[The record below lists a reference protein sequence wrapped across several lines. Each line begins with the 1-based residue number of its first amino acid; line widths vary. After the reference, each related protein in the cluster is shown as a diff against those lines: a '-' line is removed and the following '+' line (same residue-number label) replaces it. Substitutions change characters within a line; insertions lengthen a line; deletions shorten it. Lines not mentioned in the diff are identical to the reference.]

1 VERRGARAVLASLR
15 GHEIIEIGAP
25 EWERLRTYIQLDLA
39 GVVVAVAWLIA
50 LRVAGVEGVD
60 GAWLVAI
67 VSLLVVMAAFLLRAI
82 QMIHRFRRFAA
93 VVIFAVSNWLVA
105 VIVTSIVPFALAILT
120 LAVLLPVL
128 VAVQH
133 MNHARLSA
141 MLGATM
147 LAGTILVAASTQQG
161 IVAETEALKVVAHA
175 LALAFIPFIT
185 VLVSLAAWQNH
196 VMLVA
201 RAEALQESR
210 ARLVAAADRERCQ
223 IERNLHDGAQR
234 RLVAAAA
241 QTRAAQR
248 LLGTEPE
255 EVGPLLAR
263 LVDDLQVASAELRNL
278 AHGIYPPQLA
288 QYGLE
293 TALRAVAQHAPL
305 PTTVRASGMGRYP
318 PEIEINLYFC
328 VLEALQ
334 NAIKHAGDQATVAIA
349 LQDRN
354 GLSFDFQDTGNG
366 TRPDQIHTGSGM
378 TNMNDRIGAI
388 GGTLTIDTRP
398 GGGLHLHGHLP
409 RSVLESAGVRRSV
422 QQRGGAVRT
431 ALQGIWLL
439 IAWLYTA
446 IQRDEQPHPHP
457 FLVSG
462 LRTIQTV
469 ALVAGVAA
477 LAAFAGTR
485 TGPLLALA
493 GGCAVAALLVVVAV
507 RFVRRDRVE
516 HAIAVSA
523 AITWCYAITLT
534 ALVPAALPYATLVTV
549 SPVLLSVAFLPR
561 RRFKLIM
568 ACTVATAV
576 AVTAAGRFSPGLPFA
591 GVRAHPWIVPIVIAL
606 VLLGLTRASF
616 LAWQNHV
623 MLVARAEALQES
635 RARLVA
641 AADRERRQIER
652 DLHDGAQQRLVAA
665 AVQSR
670 GAPRQLATQPGKV
683 GPLLAQLTEDLQEAG
698 TELRDLAHG
707 IYPPQLAEYG
717 LETALLTAARH
728 SPLPTAIHAEG
739 VGRYPP
745 EIEINLYFCLLEA
758 LQNAIKHA
766 GEKATV
772 AIELRGGD
780 GLTFDFTDSG
790 EGARPERLRSGH
802 GITNMYDRL
811 GAIGGTLTIETRP
824 GAGLRL
830 HGDLPG
836 VTCLGRPGS

>member
-1 VERRGARAVLASLR
+1 MERRGARALLAGLR

-39 GVVVAVAWLIA
+39 GVVVAAGWLLA
-50 LRVAGVEGVD
+50 LRLVAVD
-60 GAWLVAI
+60 SGWLVAI
-67 VSLLVVMAAFLLRAI
+67 VLLLLVMAAFLLRAI

-93 VVIFAVSNWLVA
+93 VVVFAVSNWLVA
-105 VIVTSIVPFALAILT
+105 IIVTSVVPFALDILT

-147 LAGTILVAASTQQG
+147 LAGTILVIAGSVDPALVPEGAAPG
-161 IVAETEALKVVAHA
+161 AANA
-175 LALAFIPFIT
+175 LALVFIPFIT

-223 IERNLHDGAQR
+223 IERNLHEGAHR
-234 RLVAAAA
+234 RLVAAVA
-241 QTRAAQR
+241 QTQAARR
-248 LLGTEPE
+248 LLDTEPD
-255 EVGPLLAR
+255 EVGPLLSR
-263 LVDDLQVASAELRNL
+263 LSDDLQVASAELRNL

-305 PTTVRASGMGRYP
+305 PTTVRATGMGRYP
-318 PEIEINLYFC
+318 PEIEINIYFC

-334 NAIKHAGDQATVAIA
+334 NVIKHAGDQATVAIA

-354 GLSFDFQDTGNG
+354 GLSFDFQDTGHG
-366 TRPDQIHTGSGM
+366 TRPDRIHTGSGM

-439 IAWLYTA
+439 VAWLYTT
-446 IQRDEQPHPHP
+446 IQRDTQPHPHRY
-457 FLVSG
+457 LVTGLWTILAVAAVSG
-462 LRTIQTV
+462 
-469 ALVAGVAA
+469 AAA
-477 LAAFAGTR
+477 LAAFSGTR
-485 TGPLLALA
+485 DGRHLALA
-493 GGCAVAALLVVVAV
+493 GGCGAVALLVVVAL
-507 RFVRRDRVE
+507 RFVKRDRVE

-534 ALVPAALPYATLVTV
+534 ALVPVALPYAALVTV
-549 SPVLLSVAFLPR
+549 APVLLSVAYLSR

-568 ACTVATAV
+568 ACTVATALAITV
-576 AVTAAGRFSPGLPFA
+576 AARFSGGA
-591 GVRAHPWIVPIVIAL
+591 GFDDRHVQPWIVDVTVIAL

-670 GAPRQLATQPGKV
+670 VAQRLLATQPDRV
-683 GPLLAQLTEDLQEAG
+683 GPLLAQLTEDLREAG

-717 LETALLTAARH
+717 LEAALLAAARH
-728 SPLPTAIHAEG
+728 SPLPAAIRAEG

-745 EIEINLYFCLLEA
+745 EIEINVYFCLLEA

-772 AIELRGGD
+772 TVELRGGD
-780 GLTFDFTDSG
+780 GLSFDFSDTG
-790 EGARPERLRSGH
+790 KGARPGVLRSGH

-811 GAIGGTLTIETRP
+811 GAIGGTLTVDTRP
-824 GAGLRL
+824 GTGLRL

-836 VTCLGRPGS
+836 VTPLRRPEPA